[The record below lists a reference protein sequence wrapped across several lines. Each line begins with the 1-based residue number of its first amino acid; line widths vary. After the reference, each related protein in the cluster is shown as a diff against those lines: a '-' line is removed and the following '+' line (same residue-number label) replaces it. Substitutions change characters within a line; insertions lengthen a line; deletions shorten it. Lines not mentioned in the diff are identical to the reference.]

1 MAMDFDIEDST
12 PGAVLDGGRIRVP
25 VLDPDPDEMDDADE
39 FTDRRW
45 LTDDGTED
53 TDDGSRPGQ

>member
-12 PGAVLDGGRIRVP
+12 PGAVPDGGRIRVP

-45 LTDDGTED
+45 LADDGTED
-53 TDDGSRPGQ
+53 TEDGSRPGQ